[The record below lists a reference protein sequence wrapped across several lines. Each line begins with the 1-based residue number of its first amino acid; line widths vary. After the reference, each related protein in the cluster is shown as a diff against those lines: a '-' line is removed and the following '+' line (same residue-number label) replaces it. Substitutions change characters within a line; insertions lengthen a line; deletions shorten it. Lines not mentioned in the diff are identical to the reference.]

1 MAYFELNSVDE
12 NARTLYYREIPQ
24 RYTFTAKGKW
34 KERGNKTAATGRLY
48 YVGANEGER
57 FFLRELL
64 THRKGAKSFED
75 LRRVDGTIF
84 ATFQEACVA
93 LGLLESDIL
102 WIKTMEDAVKSSMP
116 VQLRQTFVLIVVYNQ
131 IANPLGLFRQF
142 QTHLGED
149 FLHRYNQQPWI
160 RVNEVNPDVVEMQLL
175 KALQTLFDVHNKSLK
190 DYGLPS
196 IPDEPPVAGWP
207 KEAQRQTQ
215 FDRHILRAK
224 CARAAQT
231 ITDDQKI
238 IFDAIVETL
247 EQRGEASTDVGKC
260 FYIDG
265 VAGGGKTWLLRYLAD
280 YIRKDKK
287 IVLITAATGIAA
299 LLHDMATTAHKRF
312 KVPLDLDDNTLCDIR
327 HGDGTAQ
334 LIMAAKVIIIDEAN
348 MLHRRVFQAIDKSL
362 RDLTKSDEAFGGITV
377 VVSGDF
383 RQCLPVVR
391 HGTATTTVNA
401 TLKMS
406 PLWQHFRKYSL
417 TKNVRLEIGSEAA
430 EWADTLITIGEG
442 RTGAFARL
450 DERICLPLE
459 TSVLTLIA
467 KVYGDLHSDA
477 ATKEPE
483 YLGKRAIITPLNDWV
498 DNINDVIVQKLPGH
512 SRVYKSCDVLTGEPG
527 PYAAPTELLN
537 SLKPKGVPP
546 HDLCL
551 KPGTVVICTRNLDET
566 GGLMNGTRILIHA
579 LRNNALEGQII
590 TEGSFHLKR
599 VVLPRIKFKIKD
611 PKQYHFEFTR
621 LQFPI
626 KIAFAMTVHKSEGQ
640 TLQRVGLYLPD
651 PVFSH
656 GMLYTAMSRT
666 TTREGITVLL
676 GANQKPPQAEDGYY
690 TSNVVYRNV
699 LR

>member
-1 MAYFELNSVDE
+1 M
-12 NARTLYYREIPQ
+12 
-24 RYTFTAKGKW
+24 
-34 KERGNKTAATGRLY
+34 
-48 YVGANEGER
+48 
-57 FFLRELL
+57 RELL

-75 LRRVDGTIF
+75 LRRVDGTIY

-93 LGLLESDIL
+93 LGLIESDIL
-102 WIKTMEDAVKSSMP
+102 WVKTMEDAVKSYMP

-131 IANPLGLFRQF
+131 IADPLGLFRQF
-142 QTHLGED
+142 QEHLSED
-149 FLHRYNQQPWI
+149 FLYRHNQQPWI
-160 RVNEVNPDVVEMQLL
+160 RVPEIHPDVVEIQLL
-175 KALQTLFDVHNKSLK
+175 EALQTLLDVHNKTLK

-196 IPDEPPVAGWP
+196 IPDEPPVEGWP
-207 KEAQRQTQ
+207 KEAQRQIQ
-215 FDRHILRAK
+215 FDRNVLAAR
-224 CARAAQT
+224 CAIAAQT
-231 ITDDQKI
+231 ITNDQKV
-238 IFDAIVETL
+238 IFDAIIDTL
-247 EQRGEASTDVGKC
+247 EQRDEANAAVGKC

-299 LLHDMATTAHKRF
+299 LLHEKATTAHKRF
-312 KVPLDLDDNTLCDIR
+312 KVPLDLDDDSVCEIR
-327 HGDGTAQ
+327 HKDGTAQ
-334 LIMAAKVIIIDEAN
+334 LIMATKMIIIDEAN
-348 MLHRRVFQAIDKSL
+348 MLHRRVFQAIDKTL
-362 RDLTKSDEAFGGITV
+362 RDLTKADEPFGGFTV

-406 PLWQHFRKYSL
+406 PLWHHFRRYSL
-417 TKNVRLEIGSEAA
+417 TKNLRLRPGSEAA
-430 EWADTLITIGEG
+430 EWADTLIAIGEG

-450 DERICLPLE
+450 DDRICLPLE

-477 ATKEPE
+477 ATRDPE

-498 DNINDVIVQKLPGH
+498 DNINDVIVQKLPGD

-566 GGLMNGTRILIHA
+566 GGLMNGTRIIIQSM
-579 LRNNALEGQII
+579 RKNALEGQII
-590 TEGSFHLKR
+590 TEGNFHLKH
-599 VVLPRIKFKIKD
+599 VVLPRIKFKVKD

-666 TTREGITVLL
+666 TTRDGITILL
-676 GANQKPPQAEDGYY
+676 GANQKPPDADEGYY
-690 TSNVVYRNV
+690 TANVVYRNV
-699 LR
+699 LK